1 MMMAIEASV
10 ISLSLVAQMARL
22 PAAASLRLG
31 GLGPGWPAG
40 AGLVG
45 PCQHILASG

>member
-10 ISLSLVAQMARL
+10 ISLSLVAQMAARL

-45 PCQHILASG
+45 PCQHILA